1 MREVAV
7 DEAATPLRA
16 RTLHLERLRAGA
28 RVGIRVGISM
38 GIRVGIRVGVRVG
51 MKVGMRVV
59 TKGSGLHL
67 REGLGGRRFLDA
79 LLLLVT
85 VRVRAGLGLGSGF
98 A

>member
-16 RTLHLERLRAGA
+16 RTLHLDGLRA
-28 RVGIRVGISM
+28 RV
-38 GIRVGIRVGVRVG
+38 RVGVRVG
-51 MKVGMRVV
+51 MRVGMRVGIWMGMNV
-59 TKGSGLHL
+59 GIREGTRGSGLHL